1 MADEATN
8 VLGAAKTLSGLMQG
22 LNSEPAPAETEPTQ
36 ATEEVQEE
44 ITTEEVDDTVS
55 PSDIPFMKQDV
66 DEETEDQME
75 ITEEEA
81 EQDINESSEEPAY
94 TVKVDG
100 TEMSVTLN
108 ELLRGYQ
115 READYTRKTSEL
127 SLEKS
132 KYNDLMQQSQ
142 SEINNKL
149 SKLTE
154 LTTVAQQE
162 LQQEYSNIDFEKL
175 YDEDP
180 TEAARLEH
188 KMRKRAE
195 NLAMIQEET
204 KANQQQEFQKY
215 LQEQQ
220 HKVSTLVPEF
230 NDPAKA
236 SKLKSD
242 MRIYL
247 SKLGYGEKDINSIY
261 DARQVLL
268 IKDAMSYDALKKSN
282 IKVTKKVASAPKVV
296 KPGTAKNKADANV
309 KNRQDKLNRLKKTGS
324 TKDAAKFFKDFL

>member
-8 VLGAAKTLSGLMQG
+8 VLGAAKTLSGLMQN
-22 LNSEPAPAETEPTQ
+22 LTSEPAPAEPEQ
-36 ATEEVQEE
+36 
-44 ITTEEVDDTVS
+44 TTEEVV
-55 PSDIPFMKQDV
+55 
-66 DEETEDQME
+66 EEPTEDNIPVE
-75 ITEEEA
+75 DVEEVEVAEEATYEA

-100 TEMSVTLN
+100 SEMEVTLD

-162 LQQEYSNIDFEKL
+162 LQREYSNIDFEKL
-175 YDEDP
+175 YEEDP
-180 TEAARLEH
+180 VEAARQEH

-195 NLAMIQEET
+195 NLSMIQEET
-204 KANQQQEFQKY
+204 KANQAQEFQKY

-220 HKVSTLVPEF
+220 HKVASLVPEF
-230 NDPAKA
+230 NDPNKA

-242 MRIYL
+242 MRQYL
-247 SKLGYGEKDINSIY
+247 SKLGYGDQEINSVY

-268 IKDAMSYDALKKSN
+268 IRDAMAYNALKKSN
-282 IKVTKKVASAPKVV
+282 VKVTKKVATAPKVV
-296 KPGTAKNKADANV
+296 RSGTAKNKGDAFS
-309 KNRQDKLNRLKKTGS
+309 KLRRDKLNRLKKTGAA
-324 TKDAAKFFKDFL
+324 KDAASIFKDYL

>member
-22 LNSEPAPAETEPTQ
+22 LTSEPAPAEPEQ
-36 ATEEVQEE
+36 
-44 ITTEEVDDTVS
+44 TTEEVV
-55 PSDIPFMKQDV
+55 
-66 DEETEDQME
+66 EEPTEDNIPVE
-75 ITEEEA
+75 DVEEVEVAEATDDA
-81 EQDINESSEEPAY
+81 EQDINESSEEPSY

-100 TEMSVTLN
+100 SEMEVTLD

-149 SKLTE
+149 SKLEE

-162 LQQEYSNIDFEKL
+162 LQQEYSRIDFEKL

-180 TEAARLEH
+180 SEAARLEH

-242 MRIYL
+242 MRVYL

-268 IKDAMSYDALKKSN
+268 IRDAMAYDALKKSN
-282 IKVTKKVASAPKVV
+282 AKVTKKVATAPKVV
-296 KPGTAKNKADANV
+296 RPGTAKNKGDASS
-309 KNRQDKLNRLKKTGS
+309 KLRQQKLNRLKKTGAA
-324 TKDAAKFFKDFL
+324 KDAASIFKDYL

>member
-22 LNSEPAPAETEPTQ
+22 LNSELAPAETE
-36 ATEEVQEE
+36 EKEK
-44 ITTEEVDDTVS
+44 TTEEVVEEPTS
-55 PSDIPFMKQDV
+55 EDIPAEDIEGV
-66 DEETEDQME
+66 AVAEEATDD
-75 ITEEEA
+75 A
-81 EQDINESSEEPAY
+81 EQDIDESSEEPSY

-100 TEMSVTLN
+100 SEMEVTLD

-149 SKLTE
+149 SKLEE

-162 LQQEYSNIDFEKL
+162 LQQEYSRIDFEKL
-175 YDEDP
+175 YEEDP
-180 TEAARLEH
+180 AEAARLEH

-204 KANQQQEFQKY
+204 KANQAQEFQKY

-236 SKLKSD
+236 TKLKSD
-242 MRIYL
+242 MRQYL

-261 DARQVLL
+261 DARQVVL
-268 IKDAMSYDALKKSN
+268 IRDAMAYDALKKSN
-282 IKVTKKVASAPKVV
+282 AKVTKKVATAPKVV
-296 KPGTAKNKADANV
+296 KPGTAKNKGDAAL
-309 KNRQDKLNRLKKTGS
+309 KARRDKLNRLKKTGAA
-324 TKDAAKFFKDFL
+324 KDAASIFKDYL

>member
-1 MADEATN
+1 
-8 VLGAAKTLSGLMQG
+8 MQN
-22 LNSEPAPAETEPTQ
+22 LPSEPAPAEP
-36 ATEEVQEE
+36 EE
-44 ITTEEVDDTVS
+44 TTEEVV
-55 PSDIPFMKQDV
+55 
-66 DEETEDQME
+66 EEP
-75 ITEEEA
+75 TEEIIPAEDVEEVEVAEATDDA

-100 TEMSVTLN
+100 SEMEVTLD

-149 SKLTE
+149 SKLTD

-162 LQQEYSNIDFEKL
+162 LQREYSNIDFEKL
-175 YDEDP
+175 YEEDP

-195 NLAMIQEET
+195 NLSMIQEET

-220 HKVSTLVPEF
+220 HKVATLVPEF
-230 NDPAKA
+230 NDPNKA
-236 SKLKSD
+236 GKLKSD
-242 MRIYL
+242 MRQYL
-247 SKLGYGEKDINSIY
+247 SRLGYGDQEINSVY

-268 IKDAMSYDALKKSN
+268 IRDAMAYDALKKSN
-282 IKVTKKVASAPKVV
+282 AKVLKKVASAPKVV
-296 KPGTAKNKADANV
+296 KPGTAKNKSDANL
-309 KNRQDKLNRLKKTGS
+309 KLRQNKLNRLKKTGAA
-324 TKDAAKFFKDFL
+324 KDAASIFKDYL

>member
-1 MADEATN
+1 MAEEATN
-8 VLGAAKTLSGLMQG
+8 VLGAAKTLSGLMQN
-22 LNSEPAPAETEPTQ
+22 LTSEPAIAEPEQ
-36 ATEEVQEE
+36 
-44 ITTEEVDDTVS
+44 TTEEVV
-55 PSDIPFMKQDV
+55 
-66 DEETEDQME
+66 EEPTEDNIPVEDVEEVE
-75 ITEEEA
+75 IAKEATYEA

-100 TEMSVTLN
+100 SEMEVTLD

-149 SKLTE
+149 SKLTD

-162 LQQEYSNIDFEKL
+162 LQREYSNIDFEKL
-175 YDEDP
+175 YEEDP
-180 TEAARLEH
+180 VEAARQEH

-195 NLAMIQEET
+195 NLSMIQEET
-204 KANQQQEFQKY
+204 KANQAQEFQKY

-220 HKVSTLVPEF
+220 HKVASLVPEF
-230 NDPAKA
+230 NDPNKA

-242 MRIYL
+242 MRQYL
-247 SKLGYGEKDINSIY
+247 SKLGYGDQEINSVY

-268 IKDAMSYDALKKSN
+268 IRDAMAYNALKKSN
-282 IKVTKKVASAPKVV
+282 VKVMKKVAAAPKVL
-296 KPGTAKNKADANV
+296 KSGSPKTKSDQNNKT
-309 KNRQDKLNRLKKTGS
+309 RQDKLNRLRKSGS
-324 TKDAAKFFKDFL
+324 TRDAANIFKDFL

>member
-8 VLGAAKTLSGLMQG
+8 VLGAAKTLSGLMQN
-22 LNSEPAPAETEPTQ
+22 LPSEPAPAEP
-36 ATEEVQEE
+36 EE
-44 ITTEEVDDTVS
+44 TTEEVV
-55 PSDIPFMKQDV
+55 
-66 DEETEDQME
+66 EEPTEDNIPVE
-75 ITEEEA
+75 DVEEVEVAEEATDDA

-100 TEMSVTLN
+100 SEMEVTLD

-149 SKLTE
+149 SKLTD

-162 LQQEYSNIDFEKL
+162 LQREYSNIDFEKL
-175 YDEDP
+175 YEEDP

-195 NLAMIQEET
+195 NLSMIQEET

-220 HKVSTLVPEF
+220 HKVATLVPEF
-230 NDPAKA
+230 NDPNKA
-236 SKLKSD
+236 GKLKSD
-242 MRIYL
+242 MRQYL
-247 SKLGYGEKDINSIY
+247 SRLGYGDQEINSVY

-268 IKDAMSYDALKKSN
+268 IRDAMAYDALKKSN
-282 IKVTKKVASAPKVV
+282 AKVLKKVASAPKVV
-296 KPGTAKNKADANV
+296 KPGTAKNKSDANL
-309 KNRQDKLNRLKKTGS
+309 KLRQNKLNRLKKTGAA
-324 TKDAAKFFKDFL
+324 KDAASIFKDYL

>member
-22 LNSEPAPAETEPTQ
+22 LTSEPAPAEPEQ
-36 ATEEVQEE
+36 
-44 ITTEEVDDTVS
+44 TTEEVV
-55 PSDIPFMKQDV
+55 
-66 DEETEDQME
+66 EEPTEDNIPVE
-75 ITEEEA
+75 DVEEVEVAEATDDA
-81 EQDINESSEEPAY
+81 EQDINESSEEPSY

-100 TEMSVTLN
+100 SEMEVTLD

-149 SKLTE
+149 SKLEE

-162 LQQEYSNIDFEKL
+162 LQQEYSRIDFEKL
-175 YDEDP
+175 YEEDP
-180 TEAARLEH
+180 SEAARLEH

-242 MRIYL
+242 MRVYL
-247 SKLGYGEKDINSIY
+247 SKLGYGDKDINSIY
-261 DARQVLL
+261 DARQALL
-268 IKDAMSYDALKKSN
+268 IRDAMAYDALKKSN
-282 IKVTKKVASAPKVV
+282 AKVTKKVATAPKVV
-296 KPGTAKNKADANV
+296 RSGTAKNKGDASL
-309 KNRQDKLNRLKKTGS
+309 KLRREKLNRLKKTGAA
-324 TKDAAKFFKDFL
+324 KDAASIFKDYL

>member
-8 VLGAAKTLSGLMQG
+8 VLGAAKTLSGLMQN
-22 LNSEPAPAETEPTQ
+22 LTSEPAPAEPEQ
-36 ATEEVQEE
+36 
-44 ITTEEVDDTVS
+44 TTEEVV
-55 PSDIPFMKQDV
+55 
-66 DEETEDQME
+66 EEPTEDNIPVEDVEQVE
-75 ITEEEA
+75 VAEATDDA
-81 EQDINESSEEPAY
+81 EQDINESSEEPSY

-100 TEMSVTLN
+100 SEMEVTLD

-149 SKLTE
+149 SKLEE

-162 LQQEYSNIDFEKL
+162 LQQEYSRIDFEKL

-180 TEAARLEH
+180 SEAARLEH

-242 MRIYL
+242 MRVYL
-247 SKLGYGEKDINSIY
+247 SKLGYGDKDINSIY

-268 IKDAMSYDALKKSN
+268 IRDAMAYDALKKSN
-282 IKVTKKVASAPKVV
+282 AKVTKKVATAPKVV
-296 KPGTAKNKADANV
+296 RSGTAKNKGDASL
-309 KNRQDKLNRLKKTGS
+309 KLRREKLNRLKKTGAA
-324 TKDAAKFFKDFL
+324 KDAASIFKDYL